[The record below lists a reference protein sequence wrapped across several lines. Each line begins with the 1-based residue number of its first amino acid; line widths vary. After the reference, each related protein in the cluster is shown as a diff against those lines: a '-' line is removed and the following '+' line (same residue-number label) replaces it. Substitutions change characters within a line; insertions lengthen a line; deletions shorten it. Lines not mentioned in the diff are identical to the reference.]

1 MRLMLSYL
9 FRLPRKYKRAIQLLT
24 DVILLSSSLL
34 VAVMVKQDSWLLY
47 FDPAVWQV
55 LLITLPLSLLLF
67 IRLGFYRAVIRYLS
81 PRALKTILA
90 GVASSALIMG
100 ITGYLTGLTAPFTL
114 SLIYG
119 MLALLSVGG
128 IRFFLRSL
136 YQRSLMRDKTRV
148 VIYGAGACGSRL
160 IASLRQSCEFA
171 PIAFVDD
178 WRGMQGTYFEGLKVH
193 APDELPRLIVDYGA
207 QRILLAIPSTT
218 HTRRREILRSLEPLG
233 LPVQIVPSMDDVVNG
248 RARLNDIRDVSLEDL
263 LGRDPVPPC
272 PELLNANIRDKVV
285 LVTGA
290 GGSIGSELCRQIL
303 ALQPRQLLLM
313 DACEHSLYRI
323 EQELLQLAQTE
334 GAATEGAAPPIKP
347 LLGSVQQQSRLESLL
362 RTFGVQTIY
371 HAAAY
376 KHVPLVEYNIL
387 EGVRNNVFG
396 TLATAQAA
404 IAARVETF
412 VLVSTDKAVRPTNVM
427 GTTKRL
433 AELICQ
439 ALAHYQSATRFCMVR
454 FGNVL
459 GSSGSVVPLFRR
471 QIASGGPLTVT
482 HPDITR
488 YFMTIP
494 EAAQLVLQ
502 AGAMGQGG
510 DVFVLDMGKPVR
522 VAELAR
528 EMVRLSGLSVRDE
541 HNPDGEIEIRYTGL
555 RPGEKLY
562 EELLVGE
569 NVASTQHPRIRS
581 AREIFWEWPR
591 LEPLL
596 TLLHFATDK
605 GDIETVL
612 QLMLDAPAAYHP
624 RGPVVDLVW
633 NEHGKRP
640 AKVVLA
646 PDRAPARQ
654 PDLEPDLE
662 PQLGGRVDD
671 LLKAAAMSLF
681 KGPHH

>member
-1 MRLMLSYL
+1 MRFMLSYL
-9 FRLPRKYKRAIQLLT
+9 FRLPRKYKRIILLLT
-24 DVILLSSSLL
+24 DVALLSVSLL
-34 VAVMVKQDSWLLY
+34 VAVMLKQDSWLLH
-47 FDPAVWQV
+47 FEPVIWQV
-55 LLITLPLSLLLF
+55 LLVTLTLSLLLF
-67 IRLGFYRAVIRYLS
+67 IHLGFYRAVIRYMS
-81 PRALKTILA
+81 SRALQTILS
-90 GVASSALIMG
+90 GVTASALIMG
-100 ITGYLTGLTAPFTL
+100 ATGYLAELTAPLTL
-114 SLIYG
+114 SVIYG
-119 MLALLSVGG
+119 MMALLSVGG

-136 YQRSLMRDKTRV
+136 YQRSLVRDKTRV
-148 VIYGAGACGSRL
+148 AIYGAGACGSRL

-178 WRGMQGTYFEGLKVH
+178 WRGMQGTYFEGLEVH
-193 APDELPRLIVDYGA
+193 APPELPRLITDYGIE
-207 QRILLAIPSTT
+207 RILLAIPSTT
-218 HTRRREILRSLEPLG
+218 HTRRREILRSLESLG
-233 LPVQIVPSMDDVVNG
+233 LPVQIVPSMDDVING
-248 RARLNDIRDVSLEDL
+248 RARLDDIRDVSLEDL

-272 PELLNANIRDKVV
+272 PELLNANIYDKVV

-323 EQELLQLAQTE
+323 ERELLLAQA
-334 GAATEGAAPPIKP
+334 GGVATPIKP
-347 LLGSVQQQSRLESLL
+347 LLGSVQHQQRLQTLL
-362 RTFGVQTIY
+362 HTFHVQTIY

-376 KHVPLVEYNIL
+376 KHVPMVEYNVM

-396 TLATAQAA
+396 TLAAAQAA

-412 VLVSTDKAVRPTNVM
+412 VLVSTDKAVRPTNIM

-439 ALAHYQSATRFCMVR
+439 ALSMNQHDTRFCMVR

-510 DVFVLDMGKPVR
+510 DVFVLDMGNPVR
-522 VAELAR
+522 IAELAR
-528 EMVRLSGLSVRDE
+528 EMVRLSGLEMKDDD
-541 HNPDGEIEIRYTGL
+541 NPDGDIEIRFTGL

-569 NVASTQHPRIRS
+569 NVSQTQHPRILS
-581 AREIFWEWPR
+581 AREILWEWPR
-591 LEPLL
+591 LEGLL
-596 TLLHFATDK
+596 QRLQVA
-605 GDIETVL
+605 IETGDL
-612 QLMLDAPAAYHP
+612 QRIQQLLLEAPAAYHP
-624 RGPVVDLVW
+624 QGPIVDLAW
-633 NEHGKRP
+633 NELRKQP
-640 AKVVLA
+640 VQLPDCLA
-646 PDRAPARQ
+646 QDN
-654 PDLEPDLE
+654 LE
-662 PQLGGRVDD
+662 PQPSREVEE
-671 LLKAAAMSLF
+671 LLKAATAASLF
-681 KGPHH
+681 KAPPC